1 MAVETLEFKAE
12 LKQLLHLITHSLY
25 SDRDIFLRE
34 LISNAS
40 DAINKIKFDSL
51 NQDAKLE
58 GNTDWKIT
66 ITPDREAK
74 TLTISDNGIGMS
86 RDEVVDCLGTV
97 AKSGTKIY
105 LDALKGNGKPTDLPG
120 LIGQFGVGFYSA
132 FMVADRVT
140 VRSRPAGDPGLGV
153 KWESDGQGQ
162 YAVETAEKAD
172 RGTDVVLHLK
182 DDAAE
187 FLDPWKLRTVVRKFS
202 DFIEHPV
209 VLVSTTEQDGKT
221 ETSSDVVNSRKA
233 VWLRTPQ
240 EVTEEEYSEFYKTLS
255 HDLDAPAKVLHFTI
269 EGQNE
274 FRALLFI
281 PAAKPARFEWE
292 EPKGGLKLYVQRV
305 LIMDRC
311 EEVLPLYLRFVS
323 GVIDAAALPLN
334 VSRELLQQN
343 PQLATIRKA
352 VVRKILGALETMK
365 ANEPDK
371 YAVFHRELGSILKE
385 GLARDWE
392 NREKIADLLLF
403 ESART
408 ESGKTT
414 TLADYLAKM
423 PEGQDAIY
431 SLAGESAEQLRRS
444 PYLESF
450 LAKGYDVLFLTDPV
464 DEYAMPQ
471 LREYKGKKIQPVDR
485 GNVKADAADIPQ
497 ETRDRF
503 AGLLHYLKEKLPDV
517 AEVKLTSRLTDS
529 AVCLVADG
537 AAMSAHLERLLK
549 RAGQTVEPTKRTL
562 EINPNHPLIES
573 LRARHGD
580 NPGDPRLED
589 SAQLL
594 FDQAAI
600 AEGSKV
606 ANPSAFARRINDLL
620 LAGLGTTP

>member
-1 MAVETLEFKAE
+1 MAIETLEFKAE

-25 SDRDIFLRE
+25 SDREIFLRE

-51 NQDAKLE
+51 NQDTKLE

-66 ITPDREAK
+66 ITPDRTAK

-86 RDEVVDCLGTV
+86 RDDVVDCLGTV

-105 LDALKGNGKPTDLPG
+105 LDALKDKDKPADLPG

-140 VRSRPAGDPGLGV
+140 VLTRPAGEPSLGV

-162 YAVETAEKAD
+162 FAVENAEKAE
-172 RGTDVVLHLK
+172 RGTDVILHLK

-187 FLDPWKLRTVVRKFS
+187 FLDPWKLRSVVKKFS

-209 VLVSTTEQDGKT
+209 LLVTTTEKDGQT
-221 ETSSDVVNSRKA
+221 ETNSDVVNSRKA

-240 EVTEEEYSEFYKTLS
+240 EVTEAEYTEFYKTLS
-255 HDLDAPAKVLHFTI
+255 HDSDAPAKVLHFTI

-281 PAAKPARFEWE
+281 PAMKPARFEWE

-365 ANEPDK
+365 LNETDK
-371 YAVFHRELGSILKE
+371 YRVFHHELGSILKE

-403 ESART
+403 ESAQT
-408 ESGKTT
+408 EPGKTT
-414 TLADYLAKM
+414 TLADYVAKM
-423 PEGQDAIY
+423 PVGQDAIY
-431 SLAGESAEQLRRS
+431 TLAGESAEQLRRS

-450 LAKGYDVLFLTDPV
+450 RAKGYDVLLLTDPV
-464 DEYAMPQ
+464 DEYAIPH
-471 LREYKGKKIQPVDR
+471 LREYKGKKIQAVDR
-485 GNVKADAADIPQ
+485 GEVKADPSDIAQ

-503 AGLLHYLKEKLPDV
+503 ASLLQYLKEKIGEV
-517 AEVKLTSRLTDS
+517 ADVKLTNRLTDS
-529 AVCLVADG
+529 AVCLVAEG

-549 RAGQTVEPTKRTL
+549 RSGHNVEPMKRTL

-573 LRARHGD
+573 LRDRHGT
-580 NPGDPRLED
+580 NPEDPRLAD
-589 SAQLL
+589 SARLL
-594 FDQAAI
+594 FDQAVI
-600 AEGSKV
+600 AEGTKI
-606 ANPSAFARRINDLL
+606 ADPSAFAKRINDLL
-620 LAGLGTTP
+620 MEGIAGRA

>member
-25 SDRDIFLRE
+25 SDREIFLRE

-66 ITPDREAK
+66 ITPDRAAK

-86 RDEVVDCLGTV
+86 REDVVDCLGTV
-97 AKSGTKIY
+97 AKSGTKNY
-105 LDALKGNGKPTDLPG
+105 LDALKGKDKPSDLPG

-140 VRSRPAGDPGLGV
+140 VHTRPAGEPGLGV

-162 YAVETAEKAD
+162 YEVETAEKAE

-182 DDAAE
+182 DDAVE
-187 FLDPWKLRTVVRKFS
+187 FLDSWKLRSVVKKFS
-202 DFIEHPV
+202 DFIEHPA
-209 VLVSTTEQDGKT
+209 VLVTTTEKDGQT

-233 VWLRTPQ
+233 VWLRTPK
-240 EVTEEEYSEFYKTLS
+240 EVTEEEYTEFYKTLS
-255 HDLDAPAKVLHFTI
+255 HDTDAPAKVLHFTI

-281 PAAKPARFEWE
+281 PATKPARFEWE

-323 GVIDAAALPLN
+323 GVIDAADLPLN

-343 PQLATIRKA
+343 PQLATIRKT

-365 ANEPDK
+365 SNEADK

-403 ESART
+403 ESAQT
-408 ESGKTT
+408 ETGKTT
-414 TLADYLAKM
+414 TLADYVAKM
-423 PEGQDAIY
+423 PEGQDVIY
-431 SLAGESAEQLRRS
+431 TLAGESAEHLKRS

-450 LAKGYDVLFLTDPV
+450 RAKGYDVLLLTDPV
-464 DEYAMPQ
+464 DEYAIPQ

-485 GNVKADAADIPQ
+485 GDVKADSTDILQ

-503 AGLLHYLKEKLPDV
+503 VGLLNYLKEKLSEV

-529 AVCLVADG
+529 AVCLVAEG

-549 RAGQTVEPTKRTL
+549 RSGHDVEPTKRTL
-562 EINPNHPLIES
+562 EVNPNHPVIEK
-573 LRARHGD
+573 LRFLHGE
-580 NPGDPRLED
+580 NPDDSRLAD
-589 SAQLL
+589 YVHLL
-594 FDQAAI
+594 FDQAVV
-600 AEGSKV
+600 AEGSKI
-606 ANPSAFARRINDLL
+606 ADPSAFAKRVNDLL
-620 LAGLGTTP
+620 LANERS

>member
-1 MAVETLEFKAE
+1 MAIETLEFKAE

-25 SDRDIFLRE
+25 SDREIFLRE

-66 ITPDREAK
+66 ITPDRTAK

-86 RDEVVDCLGTV
+86 RHDVVDCLGTV

-105 LDALKGNGKPTDLPG
+105 LDSLKGKDKPADLPG

-140 VRSRPAGDPGLGV
+140 VHTRPAGEPSLGV

-162 YAVETAEKAD
+162 YAVETAEKTG
-172 RGTDVVLHLK
+172 RGTDVILHLK
-182 DDAAE
+182 DDATE
-187 FLDPWKLRTVVRKFS
+187 FLDPWKLRSVVKKFS

-209 VLVSTTEQDGKT
+209 VLVTTTEKDGQS

-240 EVTEEEYSEFYKTLS
+240 EVTEAEYAEFYKTLS
-255 HDLDAPAKVLHFTI
+255 HDSDAPAKVLHFTI

-281 PAAKPARFEWE
+281 PATKPARFEWE

-323 GVIDAAALPLN
+323 GVIDAADLPLN

-343 PQLATIRKA
+343 PQLATIRKT

-365 ANEPDK
+365 SNETDK

-403 ESART
+403 ESAQT
-408 ESGKTT
+408 EAGKTT
-414 TLADYLAKM
+414 TLADYVAKM
-423 PEGQDAIY
+423 PEGQDVIY
-431 SLAGESAEQLRRS
+431 TLAGESAEQLKRS

-450 LAKGYDVLFLTDPV
+450 RAKGFDVLLLTDPV
-464 DEYAMPQ
+464 DEYAIPQ
-471 LREYKGKKIQPVDR
+471 LREYKGKKIQAVDR
-485 GNVKADAADIPQ
+485 GEVKADASEIPQ

-503 AGLLHYLKEKLPDV
+503 AGLLQFMKETVSDV
-517 AEVKLTSRLTDS
+517 AEVKLTNRLTES
-529 AVCLVADG
+529 AVCLVAEG
-537 AAMSAHLERLLK
+537 GAMSAHLERLLK
-549 RAGQTVEPTKRTL
+549 RSGHDIEGSKRTL
-562 EINPNHPLIES
+562 EVNPSHPLIEKMQT
-573 LRARHGD
+573 LHAQKPD
-580 NPGDPRLED
+580 DPRLT
-589 SAQLL
+589 SYAQLL
-594 FDQAAI
+594 YDQAI
-600 AEGSKV
+600 VAEGSKI
-606 ANPSAFARRINDLL
+606 ADPASFAKRMNDLL
-620 LAGLGTTP
+620 LASS